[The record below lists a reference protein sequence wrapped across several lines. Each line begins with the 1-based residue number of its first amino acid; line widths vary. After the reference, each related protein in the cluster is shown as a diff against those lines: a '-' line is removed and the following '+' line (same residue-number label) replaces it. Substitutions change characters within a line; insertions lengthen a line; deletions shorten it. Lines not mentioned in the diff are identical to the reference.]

1 MQLHNLQATPIE
13 AIANCFN
20 KAFEHYFVPIKLEPQ
35 QLADKIK
42 SQNIL
47 LEHSVGVTIDNQLVG
62 FILIGID
69 FGKSIA
75 YNAGTGMIPEFRG
88 QKLTEKMYAY
98 LLPQLDGIGIKN
110 QLLEVICEN
119 HKALK
124 IYENLRY
131 STTRKVICY
140 KGKIRETKNK
150 HQTIREIDL
159 PDENQISQFW
169 NHNPTYQNSMFCI
182 KNITEKHRAFGA
194 FENEQLIGYIIFD
207 KDSLMVKQFGVD
219 KAFREKG
226 IGHSLFNKIQQL
238 KPEAAIV
245 LINIDANDLETN
257 TFLQSIG
264 FEKFIEQ
271 FEMQLNPMKA

>member
-1 MQLHNLQATPIE
+1 MQLHNLQNIATE
-13 AIANCFN
+13 AITDCFN
-20 KAFEHYFVPIKLEPQ
+20 KAFEQYFVPIKLSPH
-35 QLADKIK
+35 QLTDKIK

-47 LEHSVGVTIDNQLVG
+47 LEHSVGVTIDNQLAA

-69 FGKSIA
+69 YGKSIA
-75 YNAGTGMIPEFRG
+75 YNAGTGTIPEFRG

-110 QLLEVICEN
+110 HLLEVICEN

-124 IYENLRY
+124 IYQSLGY
-131 STTRKVICY
+131 SIKRKVSCY
-140 KGKIRETKNK
+140 KGKLSESKNLDYKIR
-150 HQTIREIDL
+150 QIDL
-159 PDENQISQFW
+159 PDEDQISPFW

-182 KNITEKHRAFGA
+182 KNNTEKHSAFGV
-194 FENEQLIGYIIFD
+194 FENAKLIGYIVFD
-207 KDSLMVKQFGVD
+207 KDSLMVKHFGVD
-219 KAFREKG
+219 KAFRKKG
-226 IGHSLFNKIQQL
+226 IGKLLFHKVQQL
-238 KPEAAIV
+238 KPETAII

-257 TFLQSIG
+257 SFLQTVG